1 MCNGTIMTDGQRNV
15 ALLRTSAGRFDLETG
30 FLPDNA
36 NKFYATAKN
45 LYDVVWSCELEAIA
59 DKFVQSCPT
68 TANANLSEKHAINF
82 KAFPYNSAIPSSP
95 LSNAINEWREQSA
108 LTSATNMYRPEI
120 KEFSNIINEATL
132 AIGCSEQKC
141 GGGIVAS
148 AACAFQQPAL
158 RDGQA
163 MYEIGSPC
171 ASDADCTLHTP
182 ATCNLDDRLCVL
194 DITTTPIP
202 TTLAPTS
209 SQSSTSEPI
218 LSTTATVHSPTTTT
232 TGNAHICPGNG
243 KMNDRIRMKAIDMH
257 NYRRCVNRS
266 L

>member
-1 MCNGTIMTDGQRNV
+1 MWWWNRSVSRLCFPATVSGQG
-15 ALLRTSAGRFDLETG
+15 ALCFAEFAGNYRREKLQ
-30 FLPDNA
+30 
-36 NKFYATAKN
+36 
-45 LYDVVWSCELEAIA
+45 LY
-59 DKFVQSCPT
+59 
-68 TANANLSEKHAINF
+68 
-82 KAFPYNSAIPSSP
+82 
-95 LSNAINEWREQSA
+95 
-108 LTSATNMYRPEI
+108 
-120 KEFSNIINEATL
+120 NI
-132 AIGCSEQKC
+132 GM
-141 GGGIVAS
+141 
-148 AACAFQQPAL
+148 FRAL

-232 TGNAHICPGNG
+232 TGNAHVNPGIYAKLEYNPI
-243 KMNDRIRMKAIDMH
+243 KN
-257 NYRRCVNRS
+257 VVRS
-266 L
+266 ILVGRGQP